1 MSSLLTINLIQVL
14 CSKSTV
20 NYQLKTLEIVKFV
33 TFLSRNDNMLVHMC
47 SLRRLLL
54 TTIRRVPP
62 PRKCVLSVRNN
73 ENVGAIHS
81 TKIQTGP
88 TGKSGPPQ
96 KVDQLFSKLFR
107 LDRTDPLSFGPKFQ
121 EILVE
126 WIAPLV
132 ESIAHC
138 EFHLVQTLRVTS
150 LLRRG
155 KFFWIDICAVQIY
168 N

>member
-1 MSSLLTINLIQVL
+1 MNLIQVL

-54 TTIRRVPP
+54 TTTRRVPP
-62 PRKCVLSVRNN
+62 LRKCVLSARNN

-96 KVDQLFSKLFR
+96 KVDQFFSKLFR
-107 LDRTDPLSFGPKFQ
+107 LDRTDPLSFGPKFP

-155 KFFWIDICAVQIY
+155 KFFRD
-168 N
+168 

>member
-1 MSSLLTINLIQVL
+1 MSSLLTMNLIQVL

-33 TFLSRNDNMLVHMC
+33 TFLSQNDDMLVHMC

-54 TTIRRVPP
+54 TTTRRVPP
-62 PRKCVLSVRNN
+62 SRKCVLSVRNN

-96 KVDQLFSKLFR
+96 KVD
-107 LDRTDPLSFGPKFQ
+107 
-121 EILVE
+121 
-126 WIAPLV
+126 
-132 ESIAHC
+132 
-138 EFHLVQTLRVTS
+138 
-150 LLRRG
+150 
-155 KFFWIDICAVQIY
+155 
-168 N
+168 

>member
-1 MSSLLTINLIQVL
+1 MNLIQVL

-54 TTIRRVPP
+54 TTTRRVPP
-62 PRKCVLSVRNN
+62 PRNCVLSVRNN

-96 KVDQLFSKLFR
+96 KVDQFFRNFSGW
-107 LDRTDPLSFGPKFQ
+107 TEP
-121 EILVE
+121 I
-126 WIAPLV
+126 
-132 ESIAHC
+132 H
-138 EFHLVQTLRVTS
+138 
-150 LLRRG
+150 
-155 KFFWIDICAVQIY
+155 
-168 N
+168 

>member
-1 MSSLLTINLIQVL
+1 MSFLLTMNLIQVL

-54 TTIRRVPP
+54 TTTRRVPP
-62 PRKCVLSVRNN
+62 PRNCVLSVRNN

-88 TGKSGPPQ
+88 TGKVVYFKRWTSFFFETFPAGPNRSIEFWTEIFGNFGW
-96 KVDQLFSKLFR
+96 KDCA
-107 LDRTDPLSFGPKFQ
+107 LDWVPLGPDSTCNQPIAQRKILLDWYLRSTDL
-121 EILVE
+121 
-126 WIAPLV
+126 
-132 ESIAHC
+132 
-138 EFHLVQTLRVTS
+138 
-150 LLRRG
+150 
-155 KFFWIDICAVQIY
+155 
-168 N
+168 